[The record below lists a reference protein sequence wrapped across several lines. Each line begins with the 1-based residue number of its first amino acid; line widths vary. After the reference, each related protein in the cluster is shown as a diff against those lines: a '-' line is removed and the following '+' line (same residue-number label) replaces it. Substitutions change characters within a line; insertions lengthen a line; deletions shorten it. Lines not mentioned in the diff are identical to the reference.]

1 MDKFRAR
8 GLRLSLMHINKSQRT
23 ILFVTGLSGAGISTT
38 LKALED
44 CGYEVFDN
52 FPLKHIEQIITEDG
66 YQAKPIAFGLDT
78 RTRAFNPDRIVG
90 MANELNAKL
99 LFLNATNADL
109 QKRFSETRRVHPMA
123 QDRTVTDGI
132 IHEREILAPL
142 IDAADQQID
151 TTGLSVHDL
160 KRIIE
165 ADYAKNENHSRL
177 SVTIMSFA
185 FKKGV
190 PREVDMVIDVRFL
203 KNPHWE
209 PSLKS
214 FTGQNKAVQDYID
227 SDENFEIFFKKIAD
241 DILWLLPRYA
251 FEGKS
256 YFTIAFGCTGGKH
269 RSVYTAE
276 RMAKIIQHAN
286 YPTVL
291 RHRDMPR
298 SCNN

>member
-1 MDKFRAR
+1 MQN
-8 GLRLSLMHINKSQRT
+8 NK
-23 ILFVTGLSGAGISTT
+23 ILFVTGLSGAGISTC

-52 FPLKHIEQIITEDG
+52 FPLKHIETITKEDG
-66 YQAKPIAFGLDT
+66 YQNKPMAFGLDT
-78 RTRAFNPDRIVG
+78 RTRAFSPERIIVL
-90 MANELNAKL
+90 ARELNAKI

-123 QDRTVTDGI
+123 TDRTVTDGI
-132 IHEREILAPL
+132 VMEREILAPFS
-142 IDAADQQID
+142 AQADQIID
-151 TTGLSVHDL
+151 TTDMSVHDL
-160 KRIIE
+160 KRMIE
-165 ADYAKNENHSRL
+165 ADYRFDTKAERL
-177 SVTIMSFA
+177 SVTIMSFG
-185 FKKGV
+185 FKRGV

-209 PSLKS
+209 QSLKPL
-214 FTGQNKAVQDYID
+214 TGQNKDVQAYID
-227 SDENFEIFFKKIAD
+227 SDKNFDVFFQKISD

-276 RMAKIIQHAN
+276 KIAKLVKDTG
-286 YPTVL
+286 YPTII
-291 RHRDMPR
+291 RHRDMPQ
-298 SCNN
+298 

>member
-1 MDKFRAR
+1 MAH
-8 GLRLSLMHINKSQRT
+8 GLQSSSMHTHKPSRK
-23 ILFVTGLSGAGISTT
+23 ILFITGLSGAGISTS

-52 FPLKHIEQIITEDG
+52 FPLKHIKTVVNEDG
-66 YQAKPIAFGLDT
+66 HNHKSIAFGLDT
-78 RTRAFNPDRIVG
+78 RTRAFNPDRIIE
-90 MANELNAKL
+90 MAKTLGAKI

-109 QKRFSETRRVHPMA
+109 QKRFSETRRVHPLA
-123 QDRTVTDGI
+123 NDRTVTDGI
-132 IHEREILAPL
+132 IHERDILSSLMA
-142 IDAADQQID
+142 AADQTID
-151 TTGLSVHDL
+151 TTDMSVHDL

-165 ADYAKNENHSRL
+165 SDYALTDKPNRL
-177 SVTIMSFA
+177 SVTIMSFGY
-185 FKKGV
+185 KKGL

-209 PSLKS
+209 PALKP
-214 FTGQNKAVQDYID
+214 FTGKNKAVQDYID
-227 SDENFEIFFKKIAD
+227 SDENFDVFFKKISD

-276 RMAKIIQHAN
+276 KIAALVKNAN
-286 YPTVL
+286 YPTVI

-298 SCNN
+298 D